1 MYIHYKRRVNDIE
14 NDVTTRE
21 NKFNELNN
29 EYNMVKQD
37 ENDNRLN
44 RSQAD
49 SLSINLSDLRTQY
62 EKL

>member
-29 EYNMVKQD
+29 E
-37 ENDNRLN
+37 
-44 RSQAD
+44 
-49 SLSINLSDLRTQY
+49 
-62 EKL
+62 